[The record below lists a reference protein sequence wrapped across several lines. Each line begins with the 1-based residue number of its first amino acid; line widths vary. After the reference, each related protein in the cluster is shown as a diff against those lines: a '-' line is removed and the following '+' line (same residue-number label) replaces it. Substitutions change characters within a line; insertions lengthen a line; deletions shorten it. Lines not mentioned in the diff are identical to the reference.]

1 MQSWL
6 LNKKNPDEQE
16 ILEAD
21 AEFGFLDY
29 QGNKEEEDLYA
40 LPKLVAS
47 IWEATHWTPEVIMN
61 QPLAPLLMVFD
72 QLKDHSDEVQTGS
85 SGEVPIE
92 QSLAG
97 VLAQGPPD
105 TWEE

>member
-1 MQSWL
+1 M
-6 LNKKNPDEQE
+6 
-16 ILEAD
+16 
-21 AEFGFLDY
+21 
-29 QGNKEEEDLYA
+29 
-40 LPKLVAS
+40 VAS

-61 QPLAPLLMVFD
+61 VPWAPLLMIFE
-72 QLKDHSDEVQTGS
+72 QLKDRSEEPQGGTG
-85 SGEVPIE
+85 GEIPIE

>member
-1 MQSWL
+1 
-6 LNKKNPDEQE
+6 
-16 ILEAD
+16 
-21 AEFGFLDY
+21 
-29 QGNKEEEDLYA
+29 
-40 LPKLVAS
+40 
-47 IWEATHWTPEVIMN
+47 MN